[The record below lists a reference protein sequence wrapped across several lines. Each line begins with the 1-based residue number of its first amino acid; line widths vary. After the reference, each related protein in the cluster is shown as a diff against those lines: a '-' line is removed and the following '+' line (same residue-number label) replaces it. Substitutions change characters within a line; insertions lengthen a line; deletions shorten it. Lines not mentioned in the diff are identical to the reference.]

1 MEFNHPVGD
10 YHVHPDFSIDAEG
23 TLREYCEKAIE
34 LGLAEIVFT
43 THVDSNPASEDWNKI
58 IINGQKEP
66 ITTDNLKIYQDAVN
80 ELIHGDDPVPIAV
93 RCGVELEYHPE
104 VKDSFLQMVADLNF
118 DFVLGAVH
126 FVDDGLLTVEE
137 DVQRLLSK
145 YSPVELIE
153 KYYKIVQQ
161 ACEIKIFDSLAHLD
175 IYRRIGHK
183 LFPEEA
189 ARIDY
194 EFLDETLEQLVKFGL
209 PIEVNTSGIR
219 HGIGDWYPSKPLLHK
234 ARQANVLI
242 GGLGSD
248 AHAPDQLAV
257 DFEMAHL
264 IVHETFP
271 KMHED

>member
-1 MEFNHPVGD
+1 
-10 YHVHPDFSIDAEG
+10 
-23 TLREYCEKAIE
+23 
-34 LGLAEIVFT
+34 
-43 THVDSNPASEDWNKI
+43 
-58 IINGQKEP
+58 
-66 ITTDNLKIYQDAVN
+66 
-80 ELIHGDDPVPIAV
+80 
-93 RCGVELEYHPE
+93 
-104 VKDSFLQMVADLNF
+104 
-118 DFVLGAVH
+118 
-126 FVDDGLLTVEE
+126 
-137 DVQRLLSK
+137 
-145 YSPVELIE
+145 
-153 KYYKIVQQ
+153 
-161 ACEIKIFDSLAHLD
+161 
-175 IYRRIGHK
+175 

-194 EFLDETLEQLVKFGL
+194 EFLDETLEQLVKCGL

-234 ARQANVLI
+234 ARQAKVLI